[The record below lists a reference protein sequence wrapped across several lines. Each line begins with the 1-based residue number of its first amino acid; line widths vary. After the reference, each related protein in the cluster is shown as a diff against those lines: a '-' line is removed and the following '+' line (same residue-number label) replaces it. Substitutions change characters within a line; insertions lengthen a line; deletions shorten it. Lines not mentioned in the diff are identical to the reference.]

1 MTAVSGNDQL
11 LHCFYS
17 NIFYSHFLFSLLVA
31 SSKAPEYEVFF
42 FSGWQLYPRMELG
55 KFGTLMV
62 SRYDWFVVVCDYL

>member
-17 NIFYSHFLFSLLVA
+17 NIFYSDFLFSLLVA

-42 FSGWQLYPRMELG
+42 FQDGNCIQGWNLENLG
-55 KFGTLMV
+55 H
-62 SRYDWFVVVCDYL
+62 

>member
-17 NIFYSHFLFSLLVA
+17 NIFYSDFLFSLLVA

-42 FSGWQLYPRMELG
+42 FFFQDGNCIQGWNLENLG
-55 KFGTLMV
+55 H
-62 SRYDWFVVVCDYL
+62 